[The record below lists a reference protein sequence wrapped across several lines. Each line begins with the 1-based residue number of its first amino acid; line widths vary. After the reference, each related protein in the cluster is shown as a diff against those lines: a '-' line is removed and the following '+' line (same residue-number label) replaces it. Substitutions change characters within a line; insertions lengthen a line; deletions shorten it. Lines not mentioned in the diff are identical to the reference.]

1 MAGIL
6 TAIVDSR
13 TKSVADDANEEATT
27 KVSPNELFYDL
38 VFAGAILGLS
48 ISLGRNESWEGLGVT
63 AASFLLAWWVWQETM
78 LFANRFGDPLRS
90 LRSDDRPGAARVLL
104 LIRTVCFIQMA
115 TVVVL
120 ALDEPGEFGA
130 EGLDSGFAWA
140 SAVALITLATLRELG
155 LRLKPAM
162 AGYVK
167 ARRPWEVA
175 AITLFIVSALMPG
188 SGATEILWFGGLMLV
203 VVPGFFLARGSGIG
217 LGSLRE
223 AEHISERLM
232 LFVLII
238 SGDIFLKI
246 IVYWNTDLTGE
257 QFSVIQLLLVS
268 SIIFSFFRLY
278 MQSVRPEGMPFSSR
292 GLARW
297 LVLHLV
303 LCFSILVAA
312 GGMVEYVAPKEGV
325 TTWSLMTAGLG
336 LALAIACLAALALL
350 GGTRGRT
357 AGPRFLGLLAITT
370 ALVTISVTYL
380 SPEDWRIGMLSL
392 AALMFGFAITSS
404 WRNRIQVDV

>member
-1 MAGIL
+1 
-6 TAIVDSR
+6 VDSQ
-13 TKSVADDANEEATT
+13 TKDVAGDAGEEATT
-27 KVSPNELFYDL
+27 RVSPNELFYDL

-48 ISLGRNESWEGLGVT
+48 ISLGRNESWEGLGIT
-63 AASFLLAWWVWQETM
+63 AASFLLAWWIWQETM
-78 LFANRFGDPLRS
+78 LFANRFGDPLRP
-90 LRSDDRPGAARVLL
+90 LRSDDQPGAARVVL
-104 LIRTVCFIQMA
+104 LIRMVCFIQMA

-155 LRLKPAM
+155 LKLRPAM
-162 AGYVK
+162 ASYVR
-167 ARRPWEVA
+167 ARRPWEVV
-175 AITLFIVSALMPG
+175 AIALFVASALMPG
-188 SGATEILWFGGLMLV
+188 SGVTEVLWFGGLMMV
-203 VVPGFFLARGSGIG
+203 VVPGFFLARGRGIG
-217 LGSLRE
+217 LGSFSE

-246 IVYWNTDLTGE
+246 IVYWNTDLAGE
-257 QFSVIQLLLVS
+257 QFSVFQLVLIS

-278 MQSVRPEGMPFSSR
+278 MQSVRPEGMPFSSK

-297 LVLHLV
+297 LLLHLV

-325 TTWSLMTAGLG
+325 TAWSLMSAGLG
-336 LALAIACLAALALL
+336 LAMAIACLAALAFL
-350 GGTRGRT
+350 GDTRGRT
-357 AGPRFLGLLAITT
+357 AGPRFLGLLAASTV
-370 ALVTISVTYL
+370 LVTLSVTYL

-392 AALMFGFAITSS
+392 AVLMFGFALTSS
-404 WRNRIQVDV
+404 WRNRIQVQL

>member
-167 ARRPWEVA
+167 ARRPLEVA

-278 MQSVRPEGMPFSSR
+278 MQ
-292 GLARW
+292 
-297 LVLHLV
+297 
-303 LCFSILVAA
+303 
-312 GGMVEYVAPKEGV
+312 
-325 TTWSLMTAGLG
+325 
-336 LALAIACLAALALL
+336 
-350 GGTRGRT
+350 
-357 AGPRFLGLLAITT
+357 
-370 ALVTISVTYL
+370 
-380 SPEDWRIGMLSL
+380 
-392 AALMFGFAITSS
+392 
-404 WRNRIQVDV
+404 